1 MELVT
6 SPSGMSEFSQLSR
19 ASRRTSQGSQQKLGV
34 VEDGLQL
41 FSIDGDK
48 THAICAS
55 AVGKS
60 SCSTS
65 VCVKHPA
72 ISGFQDQ
79 KGVLRLCLSHVI
91 FGDSQPDC
99 SSPHGFSVSP

>member
-55 AVGKS
+55 AVGKASCCSFSFAS
-60 SCSTS
+60 SAQQS
-65 VCVKHPA
+65 VALMIRK
-72 ISGFQDQ
+72 
-79 KGVLRLCLSHVI
+79 
-91 FGDSQPDC
+91 
-99 SSPHGFSVSP
+99 VS